1 MICGMVPELLLCCLA
16 FAGGFCAADRLQAL
30 GASRAGAHSFAE
42 HRSYGGVTRHCPSSG
57 GLLLMM
63 AVAFGVLPFSVF
75 NAQCLGWAAL
85 VMAVAAF
92 AMMRERAATL
102 LTRREAR
109 IVLIGLALVVSDCAL
124 VFLPLIALACE
135 RFWSA
140 LEAQDRVAGIPA
152 SLYAPPL
159 AGAGAFLVF
168 QEMNCVG
175 LFGLVTAGGLLGVH
189 ALHRFPPQ
197 LVCGRSGL
205 LILAVMQAMILAALV
220 EAGAW
225 LAIGTLWS
233 FPLVGMVH
241 GVLRPSNG
249 FEIARGRGEPET
261 GLACAAGS
269 LACAN
274 AVLVWATIAQP
285 LGIRFA
291 AFGLSLFLA
300 WHFHRFL
307 VRVPSQGRILS
318 PPASSS
324 LLHRMIAA
332 PKVAP

>member
-1 MICGMVPELLLCCLA
+1 MICGMVPELVLCCLA

-30 GASRAGAHSFAE
+30 GAARAGAHSFAE
-42 HRSYGGVTRHCPSSG
+42 HRSYGGVTRYCPSSG

-63 AVAFGVLPFSVF
+63 AVACGVLPLSVF
-75 NAQCLGWAAL
+75 DLQCLGLAAL
-85 VMAVAAF
+85 VMAVAVF
-92 AMMRERAATL
+92 AMVRERAATL
-102 LTRREAR
+102 LTRRGAR
-109 IVLIGLALVVSDCAL
+109 IVLIGLALVVSDRVL

-135 RFWSA
+135 RGWIA

-152 SLYAPPL
+152 ALYAPPL
-159 AGAGAFLVF
+159 AGAGVLLVADG
-168 QEMNCVG
+168 MNWAG

-205 LILAVMQAMILAALV
+205 LILAVMQAIMLAGLI

-225 LAIGTLWS
+225 LAVGMLWS
-233 FPLVGMVH
+233 FPLVGLVH

-249 FEIARGRGEPET
+249 FEIARRRGEPET

-274 AVLVWATIAQP
+274 AVLVWATLAQP

-307 VRVPSQGRILS
+307 VRIPSQGRMLS
-318 PPASSS
+318 PQG
-324 LLHRMIAA
+324 
-332 PKVAP
+332 